1 MKIIEMLEQIL
12 LEDLDTEEGGIAYQ
26 GETLADFI
34 EYNLE
39 GIEDLQKLE
48 QELEDCGIAPLE
60 QSDKEKIKEYQK
72 PRGGEPTKQKDIVKN
87 LTVMGYQV
95 VWVTYH
101 YWQVPKVNN
110 TILAHM
116 YSQGSTQRVK
126 TDYHLQDI
134 INAIEEGY
142 NDMDEYFEDNYIP
155 F

>member
-48 QELEDCGIAPLE
+48 QELKDCGIAPLE
-60 QSDKEKIKEYQK
+60 QSDKEKIKEYQ
-72 PRGGEPTKQKDIVKN
+72 V
-87 LTVMGYQV
+87 
-95 VWVTYH
+95 
-101 YWQVPKVNN
+101 
-110 TILAHM
+110 
-116 YSQGSTQRVK
+116 
-126 TDYHLQDI
+126 
-134 INAIEEGY
+134 AIKEGY
-142 NDMDEYFEDNYIP
+142 TDMYEYYEDTYIP